1 MYYTTNFGEKPG
13 SQCGPQCT
21 CGHNGTS
28 CLQCPN
34 DQQCSAEP
42 RSPLSTRMSYARA
55 PQGPWT
61 TPVLVPAPTQG
72 DTNLACIIRKNGS
85 LVCLGRPGLGM
96 MNAPDWRNVSSYKWH
111 DIHYGQGEDP
121 MMWQDVTSDG
131 GEVLHAVTHGGG
143 WGQPFGYHYF
153 SVDGGFTWSGTGKKV
168 YENVVELAS
177 GGSKI
182 LSRRERPHVVLNA
195 QGKLLGLTNGVTE
208 AWPCTLQEEPDR
220 PPCKHPVV
228 PGHNPNCGP
237 GSNGTSI
244 WCPVDYCYTLYQAFV
259 Q

>member
-1 MYYTTNFGEKPG
+1 MPRLVHDLQCSGEYVMYYTTNFGEKPG

-121 MMWQDVTSDG
+121 MDVPAIDPYERRTSYDM
-131 GEVLHAVTHGGG
+131 
-143 WGQPFGYHYF
+143 
-153 SVDGGFTWSGTGKKV
+153 
-168 YENVVELAS
+168 
-177 GGSKI
+177 
-182 LSRRERPHVVLNA
+182 
-195 QGKLLGLTNGVTE
+195 
-208 AWPCTLQEEPDR
+208 
-220 PPCKHPVV
+220 
-228 PGHNPNCGP
+228 
-237 GSNGTSI
+237 
-244 WCPVDYCYTLYQAFV
+244 
-259 Q
+259 